1 MKKKIVTVIILHL
14 VLVLL
19 SPIPMRM
26 RDGGTVQYTA
36 ILYQIEDVHRL
47 NPDINSEQEYI
58 EGIIVRI
65 LGIEVYNN
73 IDSPK

>member
-1 MKKKIVTVIILHL
+1 MKKKIVTVIIILL

-19 SPIPMRM
+19 IPIPLRM
-26 RDGGTVQYTA
+26 KDGGTVKYTA
-36 ILYQIEDVHRL
+36 ILYKIEDIHRL

-58 EGIIVRI
+58 EGIIVRF

-73 IDSPK
+73 ID

>member
-1 MKKKIVTVIILHL
+1 MKKKIVTVIIILL

-19 SPIPMRM
+19 IPIPLRM

-36 ILYQIEDVHRL
+36 IFYQIEDVHRL
-47 NPDINSEQEYI
+47 NPDMNSEQEYI
-58 EGIIVRI
+58 EGVIVRI

-73 IDSPK
+73 IE

>member
-1 MKKKIVTVIILHL
+1 MKKKIVTVIIILL

-19 SPIPMRM
+19 IPIPLRM
-26 RDGGTVQYTA
+26 KDGGTVKYTA
-36 ILYQIEDVHRL
+36 ILYQIEDIHRL

-65 LGIEVYNN
+65 LGFEVYNN
-73 IDSPK
+73 ID